1 MRYGPLIFLATLF
14 ALSSSWVGFVL
25 APQLQVGHLQQTNVV
40 SSGGTYP
47 VARPGLAREGM
58 EVYRANG
65 CQYCHTEQV
74 HQTGTAFDVVLME
87 AGTNQPALIQ
97 ALVLVREGLPE
108 TDARQF
114 LSGLPQV
121 VCRDFAKDEADAA
134 VKRLSVGMAKA
145 QVWVF
150 PTGPEIAR
158 GWGKRHSVAEDYLFD
173 YPVMLGSRRVGPDL
187 ANVGARLPDPNW
199 HFLHLYAPSL
209 EATNSTMPP
218 YRFLFEKRRIERV
231 PSPDALVLPEKL
243 APPPGYEIVPSP
255 NARTLVAY
263 LLSLRADAPLFDAP
277 VTVPVSASS
286 TSTNA
291 ATATSET
298 TTNTAS
304 TNAPPK

>member
-1 MRYGPLIFLATLF
+1 MRYGPLIFLAALF

-25 APQLQVGHLQQTNVV
+25 APQLQVGQLQQTNVV

-47 VARPGLAREGM
+47 VPRSGLAREGM

-74 HQTGTAFDVVLME
+74 QQTGTAFDVALTE
-87 AGTNQPALIQ
+87 AGTNQTALLQ
-97 ALVLVREGLPE
+97 ALALVREGLPE

-121 VCRDFAKDEADAA
+121 VRRYFAKDEAEAA
-134 VKRLSVGMAKA
+134 VKRLSVGAAKA
-145 QVWVF
+145 QVWVV

-187 ANVGARLPDPNW
+187 ADVGVRLPDPTW
-199 HFLHLYAPSL
+199 HLLHLYGPSL
-209 EATNSTMPP
+209 QVTNSAMPS
-218 YRFLFEKRRIERV
+218 YRFLFEQRRVQRV
-231 PSPDALVLPEKL
+231 PSPDALALPEKL
-243 APPPGYEIVPSP
+243 AAPPGYEIVPTP
-255 NARTLVAY
+255 DARTLVAY

-277 VTVPVSASS
+277 VTVAFTSSS

-291 ATATSET
+291 ATPPSET
-298 TTNTAS
+298 STNTAS